1 MYLPRIRT
9 DNRRTGV
16 IRALVGSPA
25 NRRRTGNLLGSGY
38 APRTDRPAWRAG
50 NTGRQPPMTA
60 STLDRDLVDAFVTG
74 ALDQPGERMLAEQ
87 VARVLPWHWT
97 LPNPGTAALAKLV
110 KHLGGEPALYSWLGR
125 QPGYP
130 RLVAQI
136 YHLVGLLDRISDQP
150 AVVDE
155 LARLR
160 ERDGTPAELTA
171 YITPD
176 TTSGTLASLSEQI
189 ESLLTDEPDEALRV
203 ALATVDL
210 LRQVAPRVA
219 GAEPDLH
226 DLGDQLDRVD
236 RDLTDAARSRPAA
249 GWTEGAP

>member
-1 MYLPRIRT
+1 
-9 DNRRTGV
+9 
-16 IRALVGSPA
+16 
-25 NRRRTGNLLGSGY
+25 
-38 APRTDRPAWRAG
+38 
-50 NTGRQPPMTA
+50 MTP
-60 STLDRDLVDAFVTG
+60 STLDGDLVDAFVTD

-97 LPNPGTAALAKLV
+97 LPNPGAAALAELI
-110 KHLGGEPALYSWLGR
+110 KHLGSEPALFAWLDR
-125 QPGYP
+125 HPGYP
-130 RLVAQI
+130 RLVARI
-136 YHLVGLLDRISDQP
+136 YHLIGLLDRISDQP
-150 AVVDE
+150 ALVDQ
-155 LARLR
+155 LTRWR
-160 ERDGTPAELTA
+160 ERAGIPAELTP

-176 TTSGTLASLSEQI
+176 TTSGTLASLAHQI

-210 LRQVAPRVA
+210 LRQVAPRAA

-236 RDLTDAARSRPAA
+236 RDLTEAARSRPAA